1 MASKRLLPFGC
12 PIVVLERLKE
22 KVGPLLRKSISG
34 TNSSVGQTTDSFG
47 CPFDKLYKDQSLHGA
62 DISFFRKGTRDD
74 RIEQVVTPA
83 SDRGFAIGISTVP
96 GHSRRI
102 FHEHHATTHVFEEDA
117 LYIRNLAEPYKAD
130 LNGAFDMLLLE
141 ISPASLIK
149 IAQEADFSGVTMLN
163 AETASTD
170 PVLANLVRALV
181 PALERPEDAS
191 RLFVDQLAT
200 AIGTHL
206 VQRYGGKTQASSA
219 RSRKLSRSH
228 EVLAKN
234 LLLENL
240 DGQISILD
248 VSRACNLSRG
258 YFIRAFRETTGVTP
272 YQWLLAERITRA
284 REMLRSSEAPLSE
297 VAIACGF
304 ADQSHFTRVF
314 TNVVGTTPG
323 HWRRNA

>member
-1 MASKRLLPFGC
+1 
-12 PIVVLERLKE
+12 
-22 KVGPLLRKSISG
+22 LLRKSIAG
-34 TNSSVGQTTDSFG
+34 TKSNSAQTTDSFG
-47 CPFDKLYKDQSLHGA
+47 CSFDKLYKDQSLRGA

-74 RIEQVVTPA
+74 GIEQVVTSA
-83 SDRGFAIGISTVP
+83 SDRGFAIGISTVV
-96 GHSRRI
+96 GHTRRI
-102 FHEHHATTHVFEEDA
+102 FHEHHATTHLFEEDS

-141 ISPASLIK
+141 ISPASLNR
-149 IAQEADFSGVTMLN
+149 IAQEADFSGVTMLE

-170 PVLANLVRALV
+170 PVLANLVRALI
-181 PALERPEDAS
+181 PALEHPEQAS
-191 RLFVDQLAT
+191 KLFVDQLAT

-206 VQRYGGKTQASSA
+206 VQRYGGRTQLSST

-272 YQWLLAERITRA
+272 YQWLLNERITRA
-284 REMLRSSEAPLSE
+284 RELLRGSQVSLSE
-297 VAIACGF
+297 VAISCGF

-323 HWRRNA
+323 HWRRNS

>member
-1 MASKRLLPFGC
+1 M
-12 PIVVLERLKE
+12 
-22 KVGPLLRKSISG
+22 LRKSISG
-34 TNSSVGQTTDSFG
+34 TKSSAGQKTDSFG
-47 CPFDKLYKDQSLHGA
+47 CPFDKLYKDQFLQGA
-62 DISFFRKGTRDD
+62 DISFFRKGTRED

-83 SDRGFAIGISTVP
+83 SDRGFAIGISTLA
-96 GHSRRI
+96 GHTRRI
-102 FHEHHATTHVFEEDA
+102 FHEHHSTTHAFEENS

-130 LNGAFDMLLLE
+130 LIGAFDMLLLE
-141 ISPASLIK
+141 ISPASLAR
-149 IAQEADFSGVTMLN
+149 IAQESDFSGVTMLE
-163 AETASTD
+163 AETASID
-170 PVLANLVRALV
+170 PVLANLVRALI
-181 PALERPEDAS
+181 PALERPEEAS
-191 RLFVDQLAT
+191 RLFVDQLAA

-206 VQRYGGKTQASSA
+206 VQRYGSKTPAASL

-228 EVLAKN
+228 EALAKN

-240 DGQISILD
+240 DGDISILD
-248 VSRACNLSRG
+248 VARACNLSRG

-272 YQWLLAERITRA
+272 YQWLLNERIMRA
-284 REMLRSSEAPLSE
+284 RELLKGSEAPLSE

>member
-1 MASKRLLPFGC
+1 M
-12 PIVVLERLKE
+12 
-22 KVGPLLRKSISG
+22 PLLRKSIAG
-34 TNSSVGQTTDSFG
+34 TKSNSAQTTDSFG

-74 RIEQVVTPA
+74 GIEQVVTSA
-83 SDRGFAIGISTVP
+83 SDRGFAIGISTVV
-96 GHSRRI
+96 GHTRRI
-102 FHEHHATTHVFEEDA
+102 FHEHHATTHLFEEDS

-141 ISPASLIK
+141 ISPASLSK
-149 IAQEADFSGVTMLN
+149 IAQEADFSGVTMLE

-181 PALERPEDAS
+181 PALEHPEQAS
-191 RLFVDQLAT
+191 KLFVDQLAT

-206 VQRYGGKTQASSA
+206 VQRYGGRMQLSST

-272 YQWLLAERITRA
+272 YQWLLNERIARA
-284 REMLRSSEAPLSE
+284 RELLRGSQVSLSE
-297 VAIACGF
+297 VAISCGF

-323 HWRRNA
+323 HWRRNS

>member
-1 MASKRLLPFGC
+1 M
-12 PIVVLERLKE
+12 
-22 KVGPLLRKSISG
+22 LRKSISG
-34 TNSSVGQTTDSFG
+34 TKAPLAQKTDSFG
-47 CPFDKLYKDQSLHGA
+47 CPFDKLYKDQFLAGA

-74 RIEQVVTPA
+74 RIEQVTTPA
-83 SDRGFAIGISTVP
+83 SDRGFAIGISTLA

-102 FHEHHATTHVFEEDA
+102 FHEHHVTNHVFGEDS

-141 ISPASLIK
+141 ISPASLAR
-149 IAQEADFSGVTMLN
+149 IAEETDFSGVTMLH
-163 AETASTD
+163 AETASVD
-170 PVLANLVRALV
+170 PVLSNLVRALI
-181 PALERPEDAS
+181 PALERPAEAS

-206 VQRYGGKTQASSA
+206 VQRYGGKTQAPPVQ
-219 RSRKLSRSH
+219 SRKLSRSH

-240 DGQISILD
+240 DGQVSILD
-248 VSRACNLSRG
+248 ISQACNLSRG

-272 YQWLLAERITRA
+272 YQWLVKERVARA
-284 REMLRSSEAPLSE
+284 RELLKRSDIPLSE

-304 ADQSHFTRVF
+304 SDQSHFTRVF
-314 TNVVGTTPG
+314 TSIVGTTPG
-323 HWRRNA
+323 NWRRNA

>member
-1 MASKRLLPFGC
+1 M
-12 PIVVLERLKE
+12 
-22 KVGPLLRKSISG
+22 LRKSISG
-34 TNSSVGQTTDSFG
+34 TTPPVAEKTDSFG
-47 CPFDKLYKDQSLHGA
+47 CPFDKLYKNQTLEGA

-74 RIEQVVTPA
+74 RIEQVTTPA
-83 SDRGFAIGISTVP
+83 SDRGFAIGISTLA

-102 FHEHHATTHVFEEDA
+102 FHEHHATTHVFEENA
-117 LYIRNLAEPYKAD
+117 LYIRNLAEAYKAD

-141 ISPASLIK
+141 ISPASLCK
-149 IAQEADFSGVTMLN
+149 IADEADFSGVSMLR
-163 AETASTD
+163 AETASVD
-170 PVLANLVRALV
+170 PVLSNLVRALI
-181 PALERPEDAS
+181 PALERPAEAS

-206 VQRYGGKTQASSA
+206 VQQYGGKAPVSPI

-240 DGQISILD
+240 DGQVSILD

-272 YQWLLAERITRA
+272 YQWLVNERIARA
-284 REMLRSSEAPLSE
+284 RELLKGSDIPLSE

-304 ADQSHFTRVF
+304 SDQSHFTRVF
-314 TNVVGTTPG
+314 TSVVGTTPG